1 MDFDY
6 RLFLIALIQGILV
19 WPASE
24 WGFLSVTRKYGVSHK
39 TKSLRDF
46 MYTILA
52 TLFACFILALVLL
65 LPLLIIVRIPLQNRL
80 NFYPTYGITLLLGM
94 VIFRIVQYFLKKKA
108 Q

>member
-6 RLFLIALIQGILV
+6 RLFFIALIQGILV
-19 WPASE
+19 WPAFG
-24 WGFLSVTRKYGVSHK
+24 WGFLSVTRKFGVSQE

-52 TLFACFILALVLL
+52 ALSACFMLALVLL

-80 NFYPTYGITLLLGM
+80 NFYPTYGITLLVGM
-94 VIFRIVQYFLKKKA
+94 VIYRIVRYFLKKRA